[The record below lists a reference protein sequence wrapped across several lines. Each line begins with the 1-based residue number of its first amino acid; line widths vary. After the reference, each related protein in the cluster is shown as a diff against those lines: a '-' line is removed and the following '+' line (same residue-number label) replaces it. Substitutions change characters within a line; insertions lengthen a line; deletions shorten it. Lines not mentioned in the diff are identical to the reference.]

1 MDIRTL
7 QTTKSNFIKKPVSN
21 SNKKENMIEYISGK
35 HLPIWK
41 NNTVKERYIDDGKKW
56 DGGNETNW

>member
-1 MDIRTL
+1 
-7 QTTKSNFIKKPVSN
+7 
-21 SNKKENMIEYISGK
+21 MIEYISGK

-41 NNTVKERYIDDGKKW
+41 NNSVKERYIDDGKKW